1 MVTSTILSRR
11 WPATTRS
18 LPDARHATT
27 DALTQAGGVND
38 QLLAAIAL
46 AVSEAFGNAVL
57 HAYPGTVG
65 DVDLTIDYDDPDVS
79 ITVSD
84 TGVGINRPTQEPGL
98 GLGLQLI
105 AALTTTRTISPTP
118 RNHAHHALNSNPEPP
133 SPEHTR
139 TSTATPD
146 AGLAKAFTAQ
156 SPIVLGV
163 SGATARTA
171 ATWAFLGRERRSDRP
186 AEDTTAKP
194 SNRR

>member
-11 WPATTRS
+11 WPATARS

-105 AALTTTRTISPTP
+105 AALTTTWTIDSDATGTTLTM
-118 RNHAHHALNSNPEPP
+118 RFNSNPEPP
-133 SPEHTR
+133 SPEHTPDVHGDPE
-139 TSTATPD
+139 TP
-146 AGLAKAFTAQ
+146 
-156 SPIVLGV
+156 V
-163 SGATARTA
+163 
-171 ATWAFLGRERRSDRP
+171 
-186 AEDTTAKP
+186 
-194 SNRR
+194 